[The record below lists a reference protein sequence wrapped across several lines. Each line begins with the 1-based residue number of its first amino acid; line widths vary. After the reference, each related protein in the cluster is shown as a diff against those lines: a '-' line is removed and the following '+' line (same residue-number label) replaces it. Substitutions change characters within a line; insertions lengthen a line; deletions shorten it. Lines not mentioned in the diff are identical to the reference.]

1 VNESGQEL
9 LRVEELETEFESPD
23 GTVHAVR
30 GNSFVLHRGET
41 LGVVGESGSGKSV
54 TVRSLLRIIRHPG
67 RIVGGRVLFDG
78 VDLLALTEREMNR
91 YRGSQISMIFQEPSA
106 ALNPVLTVG
115 EQIAEALTLHR
126 GFTKHQAWARAIDQ
140 LREVGIP
147 APEDRVKSYP
157 HQLSGGMQQRCVIA
171 IALAC
176 NPKLLIADEPTTSLD
191 VTVQAQILRLLID
204 LTKQHDVGLIF
215 ITHDIA
221 VVAQMAD
228 RIMVMYGGR
237 IMEEG
242 TVEQVTDSPQH
253 PYTVELLKAMPKLSA
268 SRGERLVE
276 IAGEVP
282 SLVSPPAGCPFHPRC
297 SKVME
302 ICTTDPTLA
311 ETEAGR
317 RVACWL
323 YQDH

>member
-1 VNESGQEL
+1 
-9 LRVEELETEFESPD
+9 
-23 GTVHAVR
+23 
-30 GNSFVLHRGET
+30 
-41 LGVVGESGSGKSV
+41 
-54 TVRSLLRIIRHPG
+54 
-67 RIVGGRVLFDG
+67 
-78 VDLLALTEREMNR
+78 
-91 YRGSQISMIFQEPSA
+91 
-106 ALNPVLTVG
+106 
-115 EQIAEALTLHR
+115 
-126 GFTKHQAWARAIDQ
+126 
-140 LREVGIP
+140 
-147 APEDRVKSYP
+147 
-157 HQLSGGMQQRCVIA
+157 MQQRCVIA

-302 ICTTDPTLA
+302 ICTTDPTLG

-323 YQDH
+323 YQDR